1 KSQNLAVQLSRVLH
15 RNADQK
21 TLLNGE
27 IYRRASRNF
36 IDNTEIDVQ
45 RRETAGWKLGLSH
58 HHTIGNA
65 TLDTRVTYQQGMR
78 WFGAQ
83 PAPEEYRN
91 EGTALPKIT
100 QFSATLA
107 GPLTLFS
114 QPFSYQTQ
122 YLRQIS
128 ASPLTPQDRFSIGGR
143 WTVRGFDGEL
153 TLSADRGWYSRN
165 ELDWQ
170 TPLRG
175 QSLYLGIDYG
185 EVGGPGSDALLGK
198 HLAGSALGWRGSLK
212 GVSYD
217 LFVGVPL
224 SKPAGFQTSPV
235 TAGFNLY
242 WQY

>member
-1 KSQNLAVQLSRVLH
+1 
-15 RNADQK
+15 
-21 TLLNGE
+21 
-27 IYRRASRNF
+27 
-36 IDNTEIDVQ
+36 
-45 RRETAGWKLGLSH
+45 
-58 HHTIGNA
+58 
-65 TLDTRVTYQQGMR
+65 M
-78 WFGAQ
+78 
-83 PAPEEYRN
+83 
-91 EGTALPKIT
+91 
-100 QFSATLA
+100 
-107 GPLTLFS
+107 
-114 QPFSYQTQ
+114 
-122 YLRQIS
+122 
-128 ASPLTPQDRFSIGGR
+128 TPQDRFSIGGR

-185 EVGGPGSDALLGK
+185 EVGGRGSDALLGK